1 MSTLDQTGINNNR
14 AKGQTEVSNDAAK
27 IWITVL
33 AVLGIVAI
41 RAFDGKVLLSWTEI
55 ALFAIGVLPWFS
67 SFLESL
73 KFGKEG
79 FEAVFK
85 KELEKAKEEIKA
97 DVKEKTE
104 KIAEE
109 TTTQINEAAAK
120 TNANIESV
128 KTNTEINQAITA
140 FGSGGSS
147 NISINDYKAELVE
160 KAEYPNDP
168 QKGKFGGSPIDEK
181 KHRKLSVVVE
191 EIPNND
197 YFRRLI
203 VKIESTEP
211 QQFPLDKDVT
221 FHLHPSF
228 AKPVITVKPENNKAE
243 IKLVAWGAFT
253 VGAETDNGE
262 TRLEFD
268 ISKEN
273 EGNNDPFYFK

>member
-1 MSTLDQTGINNNR
+1 MEDVLRSAADIRHAAVHRLRLSARGLEQFIVDAESLATLIQDDICLRALSALRRETVAVIEELERNKHILNANFEIAKRKIAAQRAELDQ
-14 AKGQTEVSNDAAK
+14 
-27 IWITVL
+27 
-33 AVLGIVAI
+33 
-41 RAFDGKVLLSWTEI
+41 
-55 ALFAIGVLPWFS
+55 
-67 SFLESL
+67 
-73 KFGKEG
+73 
-79 FEAVFK
+79 
-85 KELEKAKEEIKA
+85 LEKTAAWQMDSDDQEYQ
-97 DVKEKTE
+97 T
-104 KIAEE
+104 IAG
-109 TTTQINEAAAK
+109 
-120 TNANIESV
+120 SSLD
-128 KTNTEINQAITA
+128 QAITA